1 MDGIRDGPTNRGAA
15 LPFHADLHLHSH
27 YSRATSK
34 NLNLEHLY
42 KWAQLK
48 GIRVVGTGDFVHP
61 GWMDELEEKLEPAE
75 EGLFRLKPALE
86 RAMRDQ
92 VPAACRA
99 PVRFMLTV
107 EISNI
112 YKRLGRVRKVHNI
125 ILAPG
130 FEAAKTLQA
139 RLGAIGNIRSD
150 GRPIL
155 GLDSRDLLEITL
167 ETDPM
172 ACLIPAHVWT
182 PWFSALG
189 SRGGFDLISDCYG
202 DLTEHIF
209 AVETGLSSDPLMN
222 WRQRQ
227 LDDYV
232 LVSNSDAHSPQKLG
246 RETTLFDT
254 ACSYPAI
261 YSALSDPED
270 EGLTGTVEFY
280 PEEGKYHYDGHRKCG
295 RRMHP
300 RETIAADGLCPV
312 CGKPVTVGV
321 MARVEA
327 LADREEGKRSPRA
340 RHFYSVIPLPEIIG
354 EAKQVGPGTKTVD
367 SIYQA
372 MVSRLG
378 SELDIL
384 LDIPEADI
392 AQVGGPLIAEGIRR
406 MRVGEV
412 DILPGYDGDYGV
424 IKLFNPEDRL
434 GGDTQIALLEG
445 LPGVAEKPSR
455 KDPVPV
461 DGPEMEVDG
470 PEMEEAAPVD
480 GPEMEVDGPEME
492 EDGPETEEE
501 APVDGPI
508 DRPEMEVDGPVRTN
522 GKAEAADPPAVVSEA
537 PLSAGPD
544 ASDGSDMLPARSEAP
559 LSAGPDASETLPVSA
574 GPDAPDAL
582 PDPHGTTPSAAVLE
596 APGLP
601 SDGALAPGPLNEDQL
616 RAVRHREGHLLI
628 VAGPGT
634 GKTHTLAHR
643 LAYLVRHESAPG
655 RMLAVTFTNKAA
667 GELKARLGA
676 LLENQA
682 QEVMVGTFH
691 GICLALMRRW
701 SRHASIPFSLSVATP
716 DDQER
721 LARAQW
727 PMDDTAQWRR
737 RLEEVARWKA
747 SGRSGEIPEAVSAYT
762 RLLRRHGLLDF
773 DDVILETTKL
783 LESDERFRQS
793 ARERFQYVFV
803 DEYQDINPAQH
814 LLLKILAEGG
824 ARITAIGDPNQAIYG
839 FRGADTRYFH
849 SFEHDFPGAKVQYL
863 KKNYRS
869 AANLLDASSQVMG
882 ASGAAA
888 APNLVAALYVRGRLV
903 IRETRSDKAEAEY
916 VVHQIERMVGGTSHF
931 SRDSG
936 RLEGGADPGEERSF
950 GDVAVLYRMNSQN
963 TPLVEA
969 FERSGIPYQV
979 AGDTSLINRPG
990 VQEMVTLLQLGEGRT
1005 VTTGSALRCLS
1016 ATIDG
1021 LGDRTVELIEAR
1033 WKRRMQ
1039 ITIDHVRELKDH
1051 PRLLMKRSRAGLE
1064 ALLSD
1069 LQAMNADL
1077 DKRSAAHILMNLSR
1091 TSVWDKLKWRYPR
1104 ADESLRELARY
1115 ARIETE
1121 LPVLLDKLLLSQEY
1135 DAYGEASERVH
1146 LMTLHAAKGL
1156 EFPVVFVV
1164 GCEDGLVPLQ
1174 HGGGESDVEEER
1186 RLFYVAMTRA
1196 RERLYLVRSRK
1207 RLLYGEMRSSRPSPF
1222 LTDIEEQ
1229 LKQYD
1234 SARGPDR
1241 RRRKKAKSKPTD
1253 QMSLFG

>member
-1 MDGIRDGPTNRGAA
+1 M
-15 LPFHADLHLHSH
+15 PFHADLHLHSH

-61 GWMDELEEKLEPAE
+61 GWMDELEEKLQPAE
-75 EGLFRLKPALE
+75 EGLFRLKPELE
-86 RAMRDQ
+86 RTMDGQ

-130 FEAAKTLQA
+130 FEAAKSLQA

-189 SRGGFDLISDCYG
+189 SRGGFDRISDCYG
-202 DLTEHIF
+202 DLTDHIF

-222 WRQRQ
+222 WRLEQ
-227 LDDYV
+227 LDPYV
-232 LVSNSDAHSPQKLG
+232 LVSNSDAHSPGKLG

-254 ACSYPAI
+254 SCDYPAI

-280 PEEGKYHYDGHRKCG
+280 PEEGKYHYDGHRKCE

-300 RETIAADGLCPV
+300 RETIDGKGLCPD

-327 LADREEGKRSPRA
+327 LADREEGKKPPRA
-340 RHFYSVIPLPEIIG
+340 RHFFSVIPLPEIIG

-367 SIYQA
+367 AVYQA

-378 SELDIL
+378 NELDIL
-384 LDIPEADI
+384 LDIPEDDI
-392 AQVGGPLIAEGIRR
+392 AQVGGTLIAEGIRR

-434 GGDTQIALLEG
+434 GDDTQIALLED
-445 LPGVAEKPSR
+445 LPVKEKKPVR
-455 KDPVPV
+455 ADPVPDDTPAV
-461 DGPEMEVDG
+461 GEGETPEV
-470 PEMEEAAPVD
+470 EEASPAS
-480 GPEMEVDGPEME
+480 
-492 EDGPETEEE
+492 
-501 APVDGPI
+501 
-508 DRPEMEVDGPVRTN
+508 TN
-522 GKAEAADPPAVVSEA
+522 GKAHVAVPVPAE
-537 PLSAGPD
+537 P
-544 ASDGSDMLPARSEAP
+544 
-559 LSAGPDASETLPVSA
+559 ETTAFAMPVET
-574 GPDAPDAL
+574 APDVAEPSVTDLVAL
-582 PDPHGTTPSAAVLE
+582 ETPEDATSM
-596 APGLP
+596 
-601 SDGALAPGPLNEDQL
+601 SGPLNEDQL
-616 RAVRHREGHLLI
+616 KAVTHREGHLLI

-634 GKTHTLAHR
+634 GKTHTLTHR
-643 LAYLVRHESAPG
+643 MAYLARHGTTPD

-667 GELKARLGA
+667 GELKARLAA
-676 LLENQA
+676 LLDGQDGTTA
-682 QEVMVGTFH
+682 TDGKAGAAAMVGKAGAAAMVGTFH
-691 GICLALMRRW
+691 GICLALMRQW

-727 PMDDTAQWRR
+727 PLDNAVQLRR

-783 LESDERFRQS
+783 LRSDERFRQNVH
-793 ARERFQYVFV
+793 ERFHYVFV

-814 LLLKILAEGG
+814 DLLKILVEGG
-824 ARITAIGDPNQAIYG
+824 ARMTAIGDPNQAIYG

-849 SFEHDFPGAKVQYL
+849 SFEEDFPGAEVRYL
-863 KKNYRS
+863 GENYRS
-869 AANLLDASSQVMG
+869 AATLLDASSQVMR
-882 ASGAAA
+882 ASGAST
-888 APNLVAALYVRGRLV
+888 APPPVAALYVQGHLV
-903 IRETRSDKAEAEY
+903 IRETRSDRAEAEY

-931 SRDSG
+931 SQDSG
-936 RLEGGADPGEERSF
+936 RLEHGADPGEERSF
-950 GDVAVLYRMNSQN
+950 GDIAVLYRVNSQN
-963 TPLVEA
+963 TALVEA
-969 FERSGIPYQV
+969 FERSGIPYHV

-990 VQEMVTLLQLGEGRT
+990 VQEIVTLLQLGDGRT

-1016 ATIDG
+1016 STIDG
-1021 LGDRTVELIEAR
+1021 LGDRTVELIEER
-1033 WKRRMQ
+1033 WKKRNQ
-1039 ITIDHVRELKDH
+1039 ITIDHVRALMDH
-1051 PRLLMKRSRAGLE
+1051 PRLLMKRSRNGVD

-1069 LQAMNADL
+1069 LKTINSDL
-1077 DKRSAAHILMNLSR
+1077 EKRTAAHILENLARS
-1091 TSVWDKLKWRYPR
+1091 SIWDKLKWRYPR
-1104 ADESLRELARY
+1104 ADDSLRELARY

-1121 LPVLLDKLLLSQEY
+1121 LPVMLDKLLLSQEY
-1135 DAYGEASERVH
+1135 DAFGEASEHVN

-1164 GCEDGLVPLQ
+1164 GCEDGLVPLK
-1174 HGGGESDVEEER
+1174 HGGEVSDADEER

-1196 RERLYLVRSRK
+1196 KERLYLVRSGK
-1207 RLLYGEMRSSRPSPF
+1207 RMLFGEVRTTRPSPF

-1234 SARGPDR
+1234 RPDGPRKSDRG
-1241 RRRKKAKSKPTD
+1241 RRKKAKSKPTN
-1253 QMSLFG
+1253 QLSLFG

>member
-1 MDGIRDGPTNRGAA
+1 M
-15 LPFHADLHLHSH
+15 PFHADLHLHSH

-61 GWMDELEEKLEPAE
+61 GWMDELEEKLQPAE
-75 EGLFRLKPALE
+75 EGLFRLKPEHE
-86 RAMRDQ
+86 RAMQDQ
-92 VPAACRA
+92 VPPACRA

-130 FEAAKTLQA
+130 FEAAKSIQA
-139 RLGAIGNIRSD
+139 RLGAIGNIQSD

-222 WRQRQ
+222 WRLEQ

-232 LVSNSDAHSPQKLG
+232 LVSNSDAHSPGKLG

-254 ACSYPAI
+254 SCSYPAV

-300 RETIAADGLCPV
+300 GETIAAGGLCPD
-312 CGKPVTVGV
+312 CGKSVTVGV
-321 MARVEA
+321 MARVEE
-327 LADREEGKRSPRA
+327 LSDREEGKKSPRA

-367 SIYQA
+367 TIYQA

-384 LDIPEADI
+384 LDIPEDDI
-392 AQVGGPLIAEGIRR
+392 AQVGGSLIAEGIRR

-424 IKLFNPEDRL
+424 IKLFNPEDRV
-434 GGDTQIALLEG
+434 GGDRQIALLEE
-445 LPGVAEKPSR
+445 LPTEVKKPFR
-455 KDPVPV
+455 ADPVSDDYPETAEEIPV
-461 DGPEMEVDG
+461 EVETNGMIEETDPLPAVPEMAEPAG
-470 PEMEEAAPVD
+470 PGEAA
-480 GPEMEVDGPEME
+480 
-492 EDGPETEEE
+492 
-501 APVDGPI
+501 
-508 DRPEMEVDGPVRTN
+508 
-522 GKAEAADPPAVVSEA
+522 
-537 PLSAGPD
+537 SAGPD
-544 ASDGSDMLPARSEAP
+544 VADTS
-559 LSAGPDASETLPVSA
+559 
-574 GPDAPDAL
+574 
-582 PDPHGTTPSAAVLE
+582 PDPHGPAPSEPSVTVLE
-596 APGLP
+596 TLETPV
-601 SDGALAPGPLNEDQL
+601 DEALMNGPLSEDQQK
-616 RAVRHREGHLLI
+616 AVIHREGHLLI

-634 GKTHTLAHR
+634 GKTHTLTHR
-643 LAYLVRHESAPG
+643 MAYLARHETTPG
-655 RMLAVTFTNKAA
+655 HMLAVTFTNKAA
-667 GELKARLGA
+667 GELKSRLEE
-676 LLENQA
+676 LLDGQS
-682 QEVMVGTFH
+682 QDVMVGTFH
-691 GICLALMRRW
+691 GICLALMRQW

-727 PMDDTAQWRR
+727 PLDSTVQRRR

-747 SGRSGEIPEAVSAYT
+747 SGRNGEIPEAVSAYT

-773 DDVILETTKL
+773 DDVILETAKL
-783 LESDERFRQS
+783 LRSDERFRQNVH
-793 ARERFQYVFV
+793 ERFHFVFV

-814 LLLKILAEGG
+814 VLLKILVEGG

-839 FRGADTRYFH
+839 FRGADIRYFH
-849 SFEHDFPGAKVQYL
+849 SFVDDFPGAKVQYL
-863 KKNYRS
+863 RENYRS
-869 AANLLDASSQVMG
+869 AAALLDASSQVMR
-882 ASGAAA
+882 ASAAA
-888 APNLVAALYVRGRLV
+888 SAPPLVAALYLQGGLV
-903 IRETRSDKAEAEY
+903 IRETRSDRAEAEY
-916 VVHQIERMVGGTSHF
+916 VVHQIERAVGGTSHF
-931 SRDSG
+931 SQDSG
-936 RLEGGADPGEERSF
+936 RLDGGVDSGQERSF
-950 GDVAVLYRMNSQN
+950 GDFAVLYRMNSQQ
-963 TPLVEA
+963 TVLVEA

-990 VQEMVTLLQLGEGRT
+990 VQEMVTLLQLGDGRT
-1005 VTTGSALRCLS
+1005 VTTGSAMRCLS
-1016 ATIDG
+1016 STIDG
-1021 LGDRTVELIEAR
+1021 LGDRTVELIEER
-1033 WKRRMQ
+1033 WKQRTQ
-1039 ITIDHVRELKDH
+1039 VTIDHVRELMDP
-1051 PRLLMKRSRAGLE
+1051 PRLLMKRSRNGVE
-1064 ALLSD
+1064 ALMND
-1069 LQAMNADL
+1069 LKTINTDL
-1077 DKRSAAHILMNLSR
+1077 EKRTAVHILKNLAH
-1091 TSVWDKLKWRYPR
+1091 TSIWDKLKWRYPR
-1104 ADESLRELARY
+1104 ADESLRELTRY
-1115 ARIETE
+1115 ARIETD

-1135 DAYGEASERVH
+1135 DAYGEAAEHVH
-1146 LMTLHAAKGL
+1146 LMTLHASKGL

-1174 HGGGESDVEEER
+1174 HGDETADVEEER

-1196 RERLYLVRSRK
+1196 RERLYMVRSSK
-1207 RLLYGEMRSSRPSPF
+1207 RMLFGEMRSTRPSPF

-1234 SARGPDR
+1234 RPKGPDR
-1241 RRRKKAKSKPTD
+1241 RRRRRAKSKPSN
-1253 QMSLFG
+1253 QLSLFG

>member
-1 MDGIRDGPTNRGAA
+1 MT
-15 LPFHADLHLHSH
+15 FHADLHLHSH
-27 YSRATSK
+27 FSRATSK

-42 KWAQLK
+42 RWAQLK

-61 GWMDELEEKLEPAE
+61 GWMDELEEKLQPAE
-75 EGLFRLKPALE
+75 EGLFRLKPEHE

-125 ILAPG
+125 IFAPG
-130 FEAAKTLQA
+130 FEAAKAIQA
-139 RLGAIGNIRSD
+139 RLGAIGNIQSD

-167 ETDPM
+167 ETDPL

-189 SRGGFDLISDCYG
+189 SRGGFDRISDCYG

-222 WRQRQ
+222 WRLEQ
-227 LDDYV
+227 LDPYV
-232 LVSNSDAHSPQKLG
+232 LVSNSDAHSPGKLG

-254 ACSYPAI
+254 SCDYPAI

-270 EGLTGTVEFY
+270 AGLTGTVEFY
-280 PEEGKYHYDGHRKCG
+280 PEEGKYHYDGHRKCR

-300 RETIAADGLCPV
+300 RETIAADGRCPD
-312 CGKPVTVGV
+312 CGKAVTVGV
-321 MARVEA
+321 MARVEE
-327 LADREEGKRSPRA
+327 LADREEGKKPPRA
-340 RHFYSVIPLPEIIG
+340 RHFFSVIPLPEIIG
-354 EAKQVGPGTKTVD
+354 EAKQVGAGSKTVD
-367 SIYQA
+367 LVYQA
-372 MVSRLG
+372 MLARLG
-378 SELDIL
+378 SELGIL
-384 LDIPEADI
+384 LDVPEDDI
-392 AQVGGPLIAEGIRR
+392 EQVAGPLIAEGIRR

-424 IKLFNPEDRL
+424 IKLFNEADRQ
-434 GGDTQIALLEG
+434 GGDTQIALLDE
-445 LPGVAEKPSR
+445 LPETAKAPTRRAMPDDTPEVEDATAEIE
-455 KDPVPV
+455 DAA
-461 DGPEMEVDG
+461 
-470 PEMEEAAPVD
+470 PEMEEETPIRTNGTAEVADPMPVVEEDTPDRANGTVEVADPLPVVSEFLEPAGPAAAAPAAPVHS
-480 GPEMEVDGPEME
+480 PEPL
-492 EDGPETEEE
+492 ET
-501 APVDGPI
+501 APSV
-508 DRPEMEVDGPVRTN
+508 
-522 GKAEAADPPAVVSEA
+522 
-537 PLSAGPD
+537 
-544 ASDGSDMLPARSEAP
+544 
-559 LSAGPDASETLPVSA
+559 
-574 GPDAPDAL
+574 
-582 PDPHGTTPSAAVLE
+582 AVLE
-596 APGLP
+596 AP
-601 SDGALAPGPLNEDQL
+601 APPEDAASNDGPLNEDQ
-616 RAVRHREGHLLI
+616 RKAVRHREGHLLI

-634 GKTHTLAHR
+634 GKTHTLTHR
-643 LAYLVRHESAPG
+643 MAYLARHETTPD

-667 GELKARLGA
+667 GEMKMRLESLLDGQAREA
-676 LLENQA
+676 
-682 QEVMVGTFH
+682 MVGTFH
-691 GICLALMRRW
+691 GICLALMRQW
-701 SRHASIPFSLSVATP
+701 SRHTSIPLSLSVATP
-716 DDQER
+716 DDQDR

-727 PMDDTAQWRR
+727 PLDNAAQRRR

-783 LESDERFRQS
+783 LRSDERFRQS
-793 ARERFQYVFV
+793 AHARFRYVFV

-814 LLLKILAEGG
+814 ALLKILAEDG

-849 SFEHDFPGAKVQYL
+849 SFEDDFPGAQVRHL
-863 KKNYRS
+863 RENYRS
-869 AANLLDASSQVMG
+869 AASLLDASSQVIG
-882 ASGAAA
+882 ASSLSTAST
-888 APNLVAALYVRGRLV
+888 APPLVAALYVQGRLV
-903 IRETRSDKAEAEY
+903 IKETRSDKAEAEY
-916 VVHQIERMVGGTSHF
+916 VVHQIERLVGGTSLF
-931 SRDSG
+931 SQDSG
-936 RLEGGADPGEERSF
+936 RLEGGTDPGEERSF
-950 GDVAVLYRMNSQN
+950 EDVAVLYRTKSQS
-963 TPLVEA
+963 TTLVEA

-990 VQEMVTLLQLGEGRT
+990 VQEMVTLLQLGDGRARRA
-1005 VTTGSALRCLS
+1005 VTTASALRCLS
-1016 ATIDG
+1016 STIDG
-1021 LGDRTVELIEAR
+1021 LGDRTVELIEEI
-1033 WKRRMQ
+1033 WNRRAQ
-1039 ITIDHVRELKDH
+1039 ITIDHVRDLMDR
-1051 PRLLMKRSRAGLE
+1051 PRLLMKRSRIGLE
-1064 ALLSD
+1064 ALLDD
-1069 LQAMNADL
+1069 LKAMNADL
-1077 DKRSAAHILMNLSR
+1077 EKSSAADVLKNLAR

-1104 ADESLRELARY
+1104 ADESLRELIRC

-1135 DAYGEASERVH
+1135 DAYGEVSEHVN

-1174 HGGGESDVEEER
+1174 QGGLESDVEEER

-1196 RERLYLVRSRK
+1196 RERLYLVRSKK
-1207 RLLYGEMRSSRPSPF
+1207 RMLFGEVRATRPSPF

-1234 SARGPDR
+1234 KTRGSDR
-1241 RRRKKAKSKPTD
+1241 RRRKAKPKPSN
-1253 QMSLFG
+1253 QLGLFG

>member
-1 MDGIRDGPTNRGAA
+1 M
-15 LPFHADLHLHSH
+15 PFHADLHLHSH

-61 GWMDELEEKLEPAE
+61 GWMDELEEKLQPAE
-75 EGLFRLKPALE
+75 EGLFRLKPEFE
-86 RAMRDQ
+86 RTMDGQ

-130 FEAAKTLQA
+130 FEAAKSLQA

-189 SRGGFDLISDCYG
+189 SRGGFDRISDCYG

-222 WRQRQ
+222 WRLEQ
-227 LDDYV
+227 LDPYV
-232 LVSNSDAHSPQKLG
+232 LVSNSDAHSPGKLG

-254 ACSYPAI
+254 SCDYPAI

-280 PEEGKYHYDGHRKCG
+280 PEEGKYHYDGHRKCE

-300 RETIAADGLCPV
+300 RETIDGKGLCPD

-327 LADREEGKRSPRA
+327 LADREEGKKPPRA
-340 RHFYSVIPLPEIIG
+340 RHFFSVIPLPEIIG
-354 EAKQVGPGTKTVD
+354 EAKQVGPATKTVD
-367 SIYQA
+367 TVYQA
-372 MVSRLG
+372 IVSRLG

-384 LDIPEADI
+384 LDIPEDDI
-392 AQVGGPLIAEGIRR
+392 AQVGGTLIAEGIRR
-406 MRVGEV
+406 MRIGEV

-434 GGDTQIALLEG
+434 GADTQIALLED
-445 LPGVAEKPSR
+445 LPVKEKKR
-455 KDPVPV
+455 VRADPVP
-461 DGPEMEVDG
+461 DDT
-470 PEMEEAAPVD
+470 PEMEEEDTPV
-480 GPEMEVDGPEME
+480 VA
-492 EDGPETEEE
+492 ETS
-501 APVDGPI
+501 PVS
-508 DRPEMEVDGPVRTN
+508 TN
-522 GKAEAADPPAVVSEA
+522 GKAEVEVPAPTVPKTTASADPAETGPDGVGPVETNPDAASPVEADPAETG
-537 PLSAGPD
+537 PDGAGP
-544 ASDGSDMLPARSEAP
+544 S
-559 LSAGPDASETLPVSA
+559 V
-574 GPDAPDAL
+574 
-582 PDPHGTTPSAAVLE
+582 AVLE
-596 APGLP
+596 AL
-601 SDGALAPGPLNEDQL
+601 DAPEDATSMSGPLNEDQQK
-616 RAVRHREGHLLI
+616 AVTHREGHLLI

-634 GKTHTLAHR
+634 GKTHTLTHR
-643 LAYLVRHESAPG
+643 MAYLARHETTPG

-676 LLENQA
+676 LLDGQTGTA
-682 QEVMVGTFH
+682 AMVGTFH
-691 GICLALMRRW
+691 GICLALMRQW

-727 PMDDTAQWRR
+727 PLDNAVQLRR

-783 LESDERFRQS
+783 LRSDERFRQNVH
-793 ARERFQYVFV
+793 ERFHYVLV

-814 LLLKILAEGG
+814 DLLKILVEGG
-824 ARITAIGDPNQAIYG
+824 ARMTAIGDPNQAIYG

-849 SFEHDFPGAKVQYL
+849 SFEEDFPGAEVRYL
-863 KKNYRS
+863 SENYRS
-869 AANLLDASSQVMG
+869 AANLLDASSQVMR
-882 ASGAAA
+882 ASGAST
-888 APNLVAALYVRGRLV
+888 APPPVAALYVQGRLV
-903 IRETRSDKAEAEY
+903 IRETRSDRAEAEY

-931 SRDSG
+931 SQDSG
-936 RLEGGADPGEERSF
+936 RLEHGADPGEERSF
-950 GDVAVLYRMNSQN
+950 GDIAVLYRVNSQH
-963 TPLVEA
+963 TALVEA
-969 FERSGIPYQV
+969 FERSGIPYRV

-990 VQEMVTLLQLGEGRT
+990 VQEIVTLLQLGDGRT

-1016 ATIDG
+1016 STIDG
-1021 LGDRTVELIEAR
+1021 LGDRTVELIEEL
-1033 WKRRMQ
+1033 WKKRNQ
-1039 ITIDHVRELKDH
+1039 ITIDHVRELMDH
-1051 PRLLMKRSRAGLE
+1051 PRLLMKRSRNGVE

-1069 LQAMNADL
+1069 LKTINTDL
-1077 DKRSAAHILMNLSR
+1077 EKRTAGHILENLARS
-1091 TSVWDKLKWRYPR
+1091 SIWDKLKWRYPR
-1104 ADESLRELARY
+1104 ADDSLRELARY

-1121 LPVLLDKLLLSQEY
+1121 LPVMLDKLLLSQEY
-1135 DAYGEASERVH
+1135 DAFGEASEHVN

-1174 HGGGESDVEEER
+1174 HGGEASNVDEER

-1196 RERLYLVRSRK
+1196 KEHLYLVRSGK
-1207 RLLYGEMRSSRPSPF
+1207 RMLFGEVRATRPSPF

-1234 SARGPDR
+1234 RPQGPHRPD
-1241 RRRKKAKSKPTD
+1241 RRRKKAKSKPTN
-1253 QMSLFG
+1253 QLSLFG

>member
-1 MDGIRDGPTNRGAA
+1 M
-15 LPFHADLHLHSH
+15 PFHADLHLHSH

-61 GWMDELEEKLEPAE
+61 GWMDELEEKLQPAE
-75 EGLFRLKPALE
+75 EGLFRLKPELE
-86 RAMRDQ
+86 RTMDGQ

-130 FEAAKTLQA
+130 FEAAKSLQA

-189 SRGGFDLISDCYG
+189 SRGGFDRISDCYG

-222 WRQRQ
+222 WRLEQ
-227 LDDYV
+227 LDPYV
-232 LVSNSDAHSPQKLG
+232 LVSNSDAHSPGKLG

-254 ACSYPAI
+254 SCDYPAI

-280 PEEGKYHYDGHRKCG
+280 PEEGKYHFDGHRKCE

-300 RETIAADGLCPV
+300 KETIDAKGLCPD

-327 LADREEGKRSPRA
+327 LADREEGKKPPRA
-340 RHFYSVIPLPEIIG
+340 RHFFSVIPLPEIIG

-367 SIYQA
+367 TVYQA

-384 LDIPEADI
+384 LDIPEDDI
-392 AQVGGPLIAEGIRR
+392 AQVGGTLIAEGIRR

-424 IKLFNPEDRL
+424 IKLFNPEDRV
-434 GGDTQIALLEG
+434 GSDTQIALLEDI
-445 LPGVAEKPSR
+445 PVKEKKPVR
-455 KDPVPV
+455 ADPVP
-461 DGPEMEVDG
+461 DGTPAVGEDETPEL
-470 PEMEEAAPVD
+470 EEASPAS
-480 GPEMEVDGPEME
+480 
-492 EDGPETEEE
+492 
-501 APVDGPI
+501 
-508 DRPEMEVDGPVRTN
+508 TN
-522 GKAEAADPPAVVSEA
+522 GKADVAVTVPAVPDTTAFAMPVETAPDVADPSVS
-537 PLSAGPD
+537 
-544 ASDGSDMLPARSEAP
+544 
-559 LSAGPDASETLPVSA
+559 
-574 GPDAPDAL
+574 
-582 PDPHGTTPSAAVLE
+582 VLE
-596 APGLP
+596 APE
-601 SDGALAPGPLNEDQL
+601 APEDATSMSGPLNEDQMK
-616 RAVRHREGHLLI
+616 AVTHREGHLLI

-634 GKTHTLAHR
+634 GKTHTLTHR
-643 LAYLVRHESAPG
+643 MAYLARHETTPG

-667 GELKARLGA
+667 GELKARLAA
-676 LLENQA
+676 LLDGQDGTTA
-682 QEVMVGTFH
+682 TDGKAGAAAMVGTFH
-691 GICLALMRRW
+691 GICLALMRQW

-727 PMDDTAQWRR
+727 PLDNAVQLRR

-747 SGRSGEIPEAVSAYT
+747 SGRSGEIPDAVSAYT

-783 LESDERFRQS
+783 LRSDERFRQNVH
-793 ARERFQYVFV
+793 ERFHYVFV

-814 LLLKILAEGG
+814 DLLKILVEGG
-824 ARITAIGDPNQAIYG
+824 ARMTAIGDPNQAIYG

-849 SFEHDFPGAKVQYL
+849 SFEEDFPGAEVRYL
-863 KKNYRS
+863 GENYRS
-869 AANLLDASSQVMG
+869 APTLLDASSQVMR
-882 ASGAAA
+882 ASGAST
-888 APNLVAALYVRGRLV
+888 APPPVAALYVQGHLV
-903 IRETRSDKAEAEY
+903 IRETRSDRAEAEY

-931 SRDSG
+931 SQDSG
-936 RLEGGADPGEERSF
+936 RLEHGADPGEERSF
-950 GDVAVLYRMNSQN
+950 GDIAVLYRVNSQN
-963 TPLVEA
+963 TALVEA
-969 FERSGIPYQV
+969 FERSGIPYHV

-990 VQEMVTLLQLGEGRT
+990 VQEIVTLLQLGDGRT

-1016 ATIDG
+1016 STIDG
-1021 LGDRTVELIEAR
+1021 LGDRTVELIEER
-1033 WKRRMQ
+1033 WKKRNQ
-1039 ITIDHVRELKDH
+1039 ITIDHVRELMDH
-1051 PRLLMKRSRAGLE
+1051 PRLLMKRSRNGVD

-1069 LQAMNADL
+1069 LKTINSDL
-1077 DKRSAAHILMNLSR
+1077 EKRTAAHILENLARS
-1091 TSVWDKLKWRYPR
+1091 SIWDKLKWRYPR
-1104 ADESLRELARY
+1104 ADDSLRELARY
-1115 ARIETE
+1115 ARIEAE
-1121 LPVLLDKLLLSQEY
+1121 LPVMLDKLLLSQEY
-1135 DAYGEASERVH
+1135 DAFGEASEHVN

-1174 HGGGESDVEEER
+1174 HGGEVSDADEER

-1196 RERLYLVRSRK
+1196 KERLYLVRSGK
-1207 RLLYGEMRSSRPSPF
+1207 RMLFGEVRTTRPSPF

-1229 LKQYD
+1229 LRQYD
-1234 SARGPDR
+1234 RPDGPRKSDRG
-1241 RRRKKAKSKPTD
+1241 RRKKAKSKPTN
-1253 QMSLFG
+1253 QLSLFG

>member
-1 MDGIRDGPTNRGAA
+1 M
-15 LPFHADLHLHSH
+15 PFHADLHLHSH

-61 GWMDELEEKLEPAE
+61 GWMDELEEKLQPAE
-75 EGLFRLKPALE
+75 EGLFRLKPELE
-86 RAMRDQ
+86 RTMDGQ

-130 FEAAKTLQA
+130 FEAAKSLQA

-189 SRGGFDLISDCYG
+189 SRGGFDRISDCYG

-222 WRQRQ
+222 WRLEQ
-227 LDDYV
+227 LDPYV
-232 LVSNSDAHSPQKLG
+232 LVSNSDAHSPGKLG

-254 ACSYPAI
+254 SCDYPAI

-280 PEEGKYHYDGHRKCG
+280 PEEGKYHFDGHRKCE

-300 RETIAADGLCPV
+300 KETIDAKGLCPD

-327 LADREEGKRSPRA
+327 LADREEGKKPPRA
-340 RHFYSVIPLPEIIG
+340 RHFFSVIPLPEIIG

-367 SIYQA
+367 TVYQA

-384 LDIPEADI
+384 LDIPEDDI
-392 AQVGGPLIAEGIRR
+392 AQVGGTLIAEGIRR

-424 IKLFNPEDRL
+424 IKLFNPEDRV
-434 GGDTQIALLEG
+434 GSDTQIALLEDI
-445 LPGVAEKPSR
+445 PVKEKKPVR
-455 KDPVPV
+455 ADPVP
-461 DGPEMEVDG
+461 DGTPAVGEDETPEL
-470 PEMEEAAPVD
+470 EEASPAS
-480 GPEMEVDGPEME
+480 
-492 EDGPETEEE
+492 
-501 APVDGPI
+501 
-508 DRPEMEVDGPVRTN
+508 TN
-522 GKAEAADPPAVVSEA
+522 GKADVAVTVPAVPDTTAFAMPVETAPDVADPSVS
-537 PLSAGPD
+537 
-544 ASDGSDMLPARSEAP
+544 
-559 LSAGPDASETLPVSA
+559 
-574 GPDAPDAL
+574 
-582 PDPHGTTPSAAVLE
+582 VLE
-596 APGLP
+596 APE
-601 SDGALAPGPLNEDQL
+601 APEDATSMSGPLNEDQMK
-616 RAVRHREGHLLI
+616 AVTHREGHLLI

-634 GKTHTLAHR
+634 GKTHTLTHR
-643 LAYLVRHESAPG
+643 MAYLARHETTPG

-667 GELKARLGA
+667 GELKARLAA
-676 LLENQA
+676 LLDGQDGTTA
-682 QEVMVGTFH
+682 TDGKAGAAAMVGTFH
-691 GICLALMRRW
+691 GICLALMRQW

-727 PMDDTAQWRR
+727 PLDNAVQLRR

-747 SGRSGEIPEAVSAYT
+747 SGRSGEIPDAVSAYT

-783 LESDERFRQS
+783 LRSDERFRQNVH
-793 ARERFQYVFV
+793 ERFHYVFV

-814 LLLKILAEGG
+814 DLLKILVEGG
-824 ARITAIGDPNQAIYG
+824 ARMTAIGDPNQAIYG

-849 SFEHDFPGAKVQYL
+849 SFEEDFPGAEVRYL
-863 KKNYRS
+863 GENYRS
-869 AANLLDASSQVMG
+869 APTLLDASSQVMR
-882 ASGAAA
+882 ASGAST
-888 APNLVAALYVRGRLV
+888 APPPVAALYVQGHLV
-903 IRETRSDKAEAEY
+903 IRETRSDRAEAEY

-931 SRDSG
+931 SQDSG
-936 RLEGGADPGEERSF
+936 RLEHGADPGEERSF
-950 GDVAVLYRMNSQN
+950 GDIAVLYRVNSQN
-963 TPLVEA
+963 TALVEA
-969 FERSGIPYQV
+969 FERSGIPYHV

-990 VQEMVTLLQLGEGRT
+990 VQEIVTLLQLGDGRT

-1016 ATIDG
+1016 STIDG
-1021 LGDRTVELIEAR
+1021 LGDRTVELIEER
-1033 WKRRMQ
+1033 WKKRNQ
-1039 ITIDHVRELKDH
+1039 ITIDHVRELMDH
-1051 PRLLMKRSRAGLE
+1051 PRLLMKRSRNGVD

-1069 LQAMNADL
+1069 LKTINSDL
-1077 DKRSAAHILMNLSR
+1077 EKRTAAHILENLARS
-1091 TSVWDKLKWRYPR
+1091 SIWDKLKWRYPR
-1104 ADESLRELARY
+1104 ADDSLRELARY
-1115 ARIETE
+1115 ARIEAE
-1121 LPVLLDKLLLSQEY
+1121 LPVMLDKLLLSQEY
-1135 DAYGEASERVH
+1135 DAFGEASEHVN

-1174 HGGGESDVEEER
+1174 HGGEVSDADEER

-1196 RERLYLVRSRK
+1196 KERLYLVRSGK
-1207 RLLYGEMRSSRPSPF
+1207 RMLFGEVRTTRPSPF

-1234 SARGPDR
+1234 RPDGPRKSDRG
-1241 RRRKKAKSKPTD
+1241 RRKKAKSKPTN
-1253 QMSLFG
+1253 QLSLFG

>member
-1 MDGIRDGPTNRGAA
+1 M
-15 LPFHADLHLHSH
+15 PFHADLHLHSH

-61 GWMDELEEKLEPAE
+61 GWMDELEEKLQPAE
-75 EGLFRLKPALE
+75 EGLFRLKPELE
-86 RAMRDQ
+86 RTMDGQ

-130 FEAAKTLQA
+130 FEAAKSLQA

-189 SRGGFDLISDCYG
+189 SRGGFDRISDCYG
-202 DLTEHIF
+202 DLTDHIF

-222 WRQRQ
+222 WRLEQ
-227 LDDYV
+227 LDPYV
-232 LVSNSDAHSPQKLG
+232 LVSNSDAHSPGKLG

-254 ACSYPAI
+254 SCDYPAI

-280 PEEGKYHYDGHRKCG
+280 PEEGKYHYDGHRKCE

-300 RETIAADGLCPV
+300 RETIDGKGLCPD

-327 LADREEGKRSPRA
+327 LADREEGKKPPRA
-340 RHFYSVIPLPEIIG
+340 RHFFSVIPLPEIIG

-367 SIYQA
+367 AVYQA

-378 SELDIL
+378 NELDIL
-384 LDIPEADI
+384 LDIPEDDI
-392 AQVGGPLIAEGIRR
+392 AQVGGTLIAEGIRR

-434 GGDTQIALLEG
+434 GDDTQIALLED
-445 LPGVAEKPSR
+445 LPVKEKKPVR
-455 KDPVPV
+455 ADPVPDDTPAV
-461 DGPEMEVDG
+461 GEGETPEV
-470 PEMEEAAPVD
+470 EEASPAS
-480 GPEMEVDGPEME
+480 
-492 EDGPETEEE
+492 
-501 APVDGPI
+501 
-508 DRPEMEVDGPVRTN
+508 TN
-522 GKAEAADPPAVVSEA
+522 GKAHVAVPVPAE
-537 PLSAGPD
+537 P
-544 ASDGSDMLPARSEAP
+544 
-559 LSAGPDASETLPVSA
+559 ETTAFAMPVET
-574 GPDAPDAL
+574 APDVAEPSVTDLVAL
-582 PDPHGTTPSAAVLE
+582 ETPEDATSM
-596 APGLP
+596 
-601 SDGALAPGPLNEDQL
+601 SGPLNEDQL
-616 RAVRHREGHLLI
+616 KAVTHREGHLLI

-634 GKTHTLAHR
+634 GKTHTLTHR
-643 LAYLVRHESAPG
+643 MAYLARHGTTPD

-667 GELKARLGA
+667 GELKARLAA
-676 LLENQA
+676 LLDGQDGTTA
-682 QEVMVGTFH
+682 TDGKAGAAAMVGKAGAAAMVGTFH
-691 GICLALMRRW
+691 GICLALMRQW

-727 PMDDTAQWRR
+727 PLDNAVQLRR

-783 LESDERFRQS
+783 LRSDERFRQNVH
-793 ARERFQYVFV
+793 ERFHYVFV

-814 LLLKILAEGG
+814 DLLKILVEGG
-824 ARITAIGDPNQAIYG
+824 ARMTAIGDPNQAIYG

-849 SFEHDFPGAKVQYL
+849 SFEEDFPGAEVRYL
-863 KKNYRS
+863 GENYRS
-869 AANLLDASSQVMG
+869 AATLLDASSQVMR
-882 ASGAAA
+882 ASGAST
-888 APNLVAALYVRGRLV
+888 APPPVAALYVQGHLV
-903 IRETRSDKAEAEY
+903 IRETRSDRAEAEY

-931 SRDSG
+931 SQDSG
-936 RLEGGADPGEERSF
+936 RLEHGADPGEERSF
-950 GDVAVLYRMNSQN
+950 GDIAVLYRVNSQN
-963 TPLVEA
+963 TALVEA
-969 FERSGIPYQV
+969 FERSGIPYHV

-990 VQEMVTLLQLGEGRT
+990 VQEIVTLLQLGDGRT

-1016 ATIDG
+1016 STIDG
-1021 LGDRTVELIEAR
+1021 LGDRTVELIEER
-1033 WKRRMQ
+1033 WKKRNQ
-1039 ITIDHVRELKDH
+1039 ITIDHVRALMDH
-1051 PRLLMKRSRAGLE
+1051 PRLLMKRSRNGVD

-1069 LQAMNADL
+1069 LKTINSDL
-1077 DKRSAAHILMNLSR
+1077 EKRTAAHILENLARS
-1091 TSVWDKLKWRYPR
+1091 SIWDKLKWRYPR
-1104 ADESLRELARY
+1104 ADDSLRELARY

-1121 LPVLLDKLLLSQEY
+1121 LPVMLDKLLLSQEY
-1135 DAYGEASERVH
+1135 DAFGEASEHVN

-1156 EFPVVFVV
+1156 EFPVVVVV
-1164 GCEDGLVPLQ
+1164 GCEDGLVPLK
-1174 HGGGESDVEEER
+1174 HGGEVSDADEER

-1196 RERLYLVRSRK
+1196 KERLYLVRSGK
-1207 RLLYGEMRSSRPSPF
+1207 RMLFGEVRTTRPSPF

-1234 SARGPDR
+1234 RPDGPRKSDRG
-1241 RRRKKAKSKPTD
+1241 RRKKAKSKPTN
-1253 QMSLFG
+1253 QLSLFG

>member
-1 MDGIRDGPTNRGAA
+1 M
-15 LPFHADLHLHSH
+15 PFHADLHLHSH

-61 GWMDELEEKLEPAE
+61 GWMDELEEKLQPAE
-75 EGLFRLKPALE
+75 EGLFRLKPE
-86 RAMRDQ
+86 HENAMQDQ

-130 FEAAKTLQA
+130 FEAAKTIQA

-222 WRQRQ
+222 WRLEQ
-227 LDDYV
+227 LDPYV
-232 LVSNSDAHSPQKLG
+232 LVSNSDAHSPGKLG

-254 ACSYPAI
+254 SCSYPAI

-270 EGLTGTVEFY
+270 EGLAGTVEFY
-280 PEEGKYHYDGHRKCG
+280 PEEGKYHYDGHRKCR

-300 RETIAADGLCPV
+300 KETIAEKGICPD

-321 MARVEA
+321 MARVEE
-327 LADREEGKRSPRA
+327 LADREEGKKPARW
-340 RHFYSVIPLPEIIG
+340 RHFFSVIPLPEIIG

-367 SIYQA
+367 TIYQA

-384 LDIPEADI
+384 LEIPEDDI
-392 AQVGGPLIAEGIRR
+392 AQVAGPLIAEGIRR

-424 IKLFNPEDRL
+424 IKLFNPADRL
-434 GGDTQIALLEG
+434 GGDRQIALLDE
-445 LPGVAEKPSR
+445 LPVEPKTPLR
-455 KDPVPV
+455 KEPAQG
-461 DGPEMEVDG
+461 DGKVMA
-470 PEMEEAAPVD
+470 EEA
-480 GPEMEVDGPEME
+480 
-492 EDGPETEEE
+492 
-501 APVDGPI
+501 
-508 DRPEMEVDGPVRTN
+508 PVRTN
-522 GKAEAADPPAVVSEA
+522 GTVEVTEPLPFVTETPESVGQVVVDAAPESQESAPSVTVAEAPEPQE
-537 PLSAGPD
+537 D
-544 ASDGSDMLPARSEAP
+544 ASLMDFA
-559 LSAGPDASETLPVSA
+559 
-574 GPDAPDAL
+574 
-582 PDPHGTTPSAAVLE
+582 
-596 APGLP
+596 
-601 SDGALAPGPLNEDQL
+601 LNEDQR

-634 GKTHTLAHR
+634 GKTHTLTHR
-643 LAYLVRHESAPG
+643 MACLARQDTAPG
-655 RMLAVTFTNKAA
+655 HMLAVTFTNKAA
-667 GELKARLGA
+667 GELMSRLGD
-676 LLENQA
+676 LLGGEA
-682 QEVMVGTFH
+682 RHVMVGTFH
-691 GICLALMRRW
+691 GICLALMRQW
-701 SRHASIPFSLSVATP
+701 SRHVSIPFSLSVATP
-716 DDQER
+716 DDQDR

-727 PMDDTAQWRR
+727 PLDNTTQRRR

-747 SGRSGEIPEAVSAYT
+747 SGRTGEIPEAVSAYT

-783 LESDERFRQS
+783 LHSDERFRQNVHG
-793 ARERFQYVFV
+793 RFRYVFV

-814 LLLKILAEGG
+814 ALLKILVEGG

-849 SFEHDFPGAKVQYL
+849 SFEDDFPGAKVQYL
-863 KKNYRS
+863 KANYRS
-869 AANLLDASSQVMG
+869 AASLLDASSQVMG
-882 ASGAAA
+882 ASRVAT
-888 APNLVAALYVRGRLV
+888 APPLVAALYVQGHLV

-931 SRDSG
+931 SQDSG
-936 RLEGGADPGEERSF
+936 RMEDGADPGEERSF
-950 GDVAVLYRMNSQN
+950 GDVAVLYRMNSQH
-963 TPLVEA
+963 TALVEA
-969 FERSGIPYQV
+969 LDRSGIPYQV

-990 VQEMVTLLQLGEGRT
+990 VQEMVTLLQLGDGRT

-1016 ATIDG
+1016 STIDG
-1021 LGDRTVELIEAR
+1021 LGDRTVELIEDL
-1033 WKRRMQ
+1033 WKQRTQ
-1039 ITIDHVRELKDH
+1039 IMIDHVGELMDH
-1051 PRLLMKRSRAGLE
+1051 PRLLMKRSRIGLE
-1064 ALLSD
+1064 ALMSD
-1069 LQAMNADL
+1069 LKTINSDLEKRTAAD
-1077 DKRSAAHILMNLSR
+1077 ILQNLAR
-1091 TSVWDKLKWRYPR
+1091 TSIWDKLKWRYPR
-1104 ADESLRELARY
+1104 ADESLSELTRY

-1121 LPVLLDKLLLSQEY
+1121 LPVLLDRLLLSQEY
-1135 DAYGEASERVH
+1135 DAYGQASEHVN

-1164 GCEDGLVPLQ
+1164 GCEDGLVPLR
-1174 HGGGESDVEEER
+1174 HDGMESDLDEER

-1196 RERLYLVRSRK
+1196 KERLYLVRSKK
-1207 RLLYGEMRSSRPSPF
+1207 RMLFGETRSTRPSPF

-1234 SARGPDR
+1234 DPRGRQKPDR
-1241 RRRKKAKSKPTD
+1241 RRRKKKKPSN
-1253 QMSLFG
+1253 QLGLFE

>member
-1 MDGIRDGPTNRGAA
+1 M
-15 LPFHADLHLHSH
+15 PFHADLHLHSH

-34 NLNLEHLY
+34 HLNLEHVY

-61 GWMDELEEKLEPAE
+61 GWMDELEEKLQPAE
-75 EGLFRLKPALE
+75 EGLFRLKPEHE
-86 RAMRDQ
+86 RAMQDQ

-130 FEAAKTLQA
+130 FEAAKSIQA
-139 RLGAIGNIRSD
+139 RLGAIGNIHSD

-167 ETDPM
+167 ESDPM
-172 ACLIPAHVWT
+172 ACLIPAHIWT

-222 WRQRQ
+222 WRLQQ
-227 LDDYV
+227 LDDYA
-232 LVSNSDAHSPQKLG
+232 LVSNSDAHSPGKLG

-254 ACSYPAI
+254 TCSYPAI
-261 YSALSDPED
+261 YSALSDRED

-300 RETIAADGLCPV
+300 GETIAAGGLCPD
-312 CGKPVTVGV
+312 CGKTVTVGV
-321 MARVEA
+321 MARVEE
-327 LADREEGKRSPRA
+327 LSDREEGEKSPRA
-340 RHFYSVIPLPEIIG
+340 RRFYSVIPLPEIIG

-367 SIYQA
+367 TIYQA

-384 LDIPEADI
+384 LDIPEDDI
-392 AQVGGPLIAEGIRR
+392 AQVGGSLIAEGIRR

-434 GGDTQIALLEG
+434 GGDTQIALLEEIPAKVRKPLRKDPASDDNPEIEEEIPVDVDTNG
-445 LPGVAEKPSR
+445 MIEETDPLPAVPEMAASAGPEMAEPTGPEMAEPTGPGVAAPT
-455 KDPVPV
+455 
-461 DGPEMEVDG
+461 GPGV
-470 PEMEEAAPVD
+470 
-480 GPEMEVDGPEME
+480 
-492 EDGPETEEE
+492 
-501 APVDGPI
+501 
-508 DRPEMEVDGPVRTN
+508 
-522 GKAEAADPPAVVSEA
+522 ADTS
-537 PLSAGPD
+537 
-544 ASDGSDMLPARSEAP
+544 
-559 LSAGPDASETLPVSA
+559 
-574 GPDAPDAL
+574 
-582 PDPHGTTPSAAVLE
+582 PDPHGPAPSEPSVTVLE
-596 APGLP
+596 TLETPV
-601 SDGALAPGPLNEDQL
+601 DEALMNGPLSEDQQK
-616 RAVRHREGHLLI
+616 AVILREGHLLI

-634 GKTHTLAHR
+634 GKTHTLTHR
-643 LAYLVRHESAPG
+643 MAYLARHETTPG
-655 RMLAVTFTNKAA
+655 HMLAVTFTNKAA
-667 GELKARLGA
+667 GELKSRLEE
-676 LLENQA
+676 LLDGRSQD
-682 QEVMVGTFH
+682 VMVGTFH
-691 GICLALMRRW
+691 GICLALMRQW

-727 PMDDTAQWRR
+727 PQDSTAQRRR

-773 DDVILETTKL
+773 DDVILETVKL
-783 LESDERFRQS
+783 LRSDERFRQS
-793 ARERFQYVFV
+793 VHERFHFVFV

-814 LLLKILAEGG
+814 VLLKILVEGG

-849 SFEHDFPGAKVQYL
+849 SFVDDFPGAKVQYL
-863 KKNYRS
+863 RENYRS
-869 AANLLDASSQVMG
+869 AATLLDASSQVMR
-882 ASGAAA
+882 ASGAGS
-888 APNLVAALYVRGRLV
+888 APPLVAALYIQGGLV
-903 IRETRSDKAEAEY
+903 IRETPSDRAEAEY
-916 VVHQIERMVGGTSHF
+916 VVHQIERAVGGTSHF
-931 SRDSG
+931 SQDSG
-936 RLEGGADPGEERSF
+936 RLDGGVETGEERSF
-950 GDVAVLYRMNSQN
+950 GDFAVLYRMNSQQSV
-963 TPLVEA
+963 LVEA

-990 VQEMVTLLQLGEGRT
+990 VQEMVTLLQLGDGRT

-1016 ATIDG
+1016 STIDG
-1021 LGDRTVELIEAR
+1021 LGDRTVELIEDR
-1033 WKRRMQ
+1033 WKQRTQ
-1039 ITIDHVRELKDH
+1039 VTIDHVRELMDH
-1051 PRLLMKRSRAGLE
+1051 PRLLMKRSRNGVE
-1064 ALLSD
+1064 ALMSD
-1069 LQAMNADL
+1069 LKTINFDL
-1077 DKRSAAHILMNLSR
+1077 EKRSAVHILKNLAH
-1091 TSVWDKLKWRYPR
+1091 TSIWDKLKWRYPR
-1104 ADESLRELARY
+1104 ADESLRELTRY
-1115 ARIETE
+1115 ARIETD

-1135 DAYGEASERVH
+1135 DAYGEAAEHVH
-1146 LMTLHAAKGL
+1146 LMTLHASKGL

-1174 HGGGESDVEEER
+1174 HGGEASDVEEER

-1196 RERLYLVRSRK
+1196 RERLYLVRSSK
-1207 RLLYGEMRSSRPSPF
+1207 RMLFGEMRSTRPSPF

-1234 SARGPDR
+1234 RPKGPDR
-1241 RRRKKAKSKPTD
+1241 RRRRKEKSKPSN
-1253 QMSLFG
+1253 QLSLFG

>member
-1 MDGIRDGPTNRGAA
+1 M
-15 LPFHADLHLHSH
+15 PFHTDLHLHSH

-42 KWAQLK
+42 RWAQLK

-61 GWMDELEEKLEPAE
+61 GWMDELEEKLQPAE
-75 EGLFRLKPALE
+75 EGLYRLKPELE
-86 RAMRDQ
+86 KAMDDQ

-130 FEAAKTLQA
+130 FEAAKSIQA
-139 RLGAIGNIRSD
+139 RLGAIGNIQSD

-202 DLTEHIF
+202 DLTEHVF

-222 WRQRQ
+222 WRQQQ
-227 LDDYV
+227 LDAYV
-232 LVSNSDAHSPQKLG
+232 LISNSDAHSPGKLG

-254 ACSYPAI
+254 SCDYPAI

-280 PEEGKYHYDGHRKCG
+280 PEEGKYHFDGHRKCG

-300 RETIAADGLCPV
+300 RETVAANGRCPD
-312 CGKPVTVGV
+312 CGRDVTVGV
-321 MARVEA
+321 MARVEE
-327 LADREEGKRSPRA
+327 LADREEGKKSPRA
-340 RHFYSVIPLPEIIG
+340 RHFFSVIPLPEIIG

-367 SIYQA
+367 TVYQA

-384 LDIPEADI
+384 LDIPEDDI
-392 AQVGGPLIAEGIRR
+392 AQVGGTLVAEGIRR

-412 DILPGYDGDYGV
+412 DILPGYDGAYGV

-445 LPGVAEKPSR
+445 LPVKAKKPFR
-455 KDPVPV
+455 EDPEPDDAPEVGEDDVP
-461 DGPEMEVDG
+461 EVG
-470 PEMEEAAPVD
+470 
-480 GPEMEVDGPEME
+480 EVTPG
-492 EDGPETEEE
+492 
-501 APVDGPI
+501 
-508 DRPEMEVDGPVRTN
+508 RTN
-522 GKAEAADPPAVVSEA
+522 GKAEVEDPLPAVPEPA
-537 PLSAGPD
+537 MSAGPD
-544 ASDGSDMLPARSEAP
+544 LAVPDVAIPDV
-559 LSAGPDASETLPVSA
+559 AGPGMAE
-574 GPDAPDAL
+574 
-582 PDPHGTTPSAAVLE
+582 PSAATHETAPSATVLE
-596 APGLP
+596 SPEAPEDP
-601 SDGALAPGPLNEDQL
+601 SLVGGPLNEAQQK
-616 RAVRHREGHLLI
+616 AVRHREGHLLI

-643 LAYLVRHESAPG
+643 MACLARHETTPG

-667 GELKARLGA
+667 GELKARLGD
-676 LLENQA
+676 LLDGLA
-682 QEVMVGTFH
+682 QEVMDGMDGTPALVGTFH
-691 GICLALMRRW
+691 GICLALMRQW

-721 LARAQW
+721 LVRAQW
-727 PMDDTAQWRR
+727 PLDNSVQRRR

-747 SGRSGEIPEAVSAYT
+747 SGRNGGIPEAVSAYT

-773 DDVILETTKL
+773 DDVILETAKL
-783 LESDERFRQS
+783 LRSDERFRHS
-793 ARERFQYVFV
+793 VHERFDYVFV

-814 LLLKILAEGG
+814 DLLKILVEGG

-849 SFEHDFPGAKVQYL
+849 SFEDDFPGAEVQYL
-863 KKNYRS
+863 KENYRS
-869 AANLLDASSQVMG
+869 AASLLDASSQVMR
-882 ASGAAA
+882 ASGVAS
-888 APNLVAALYVRGRLV
+888 APPLVAALYVQGRLI
-903 IRETRSDKAEAEY
+903 IRETPSDRAEAEY
-916 VVHQIERMVGGTSHF
+916 VVHQIERMAGGTSHF
-931 SRDSG
+931 SQDSG
-936 RLEGGADPGEERSF
+936 RLEDGAAPGEERSF
-950 GDVAVLYRMNSQN
+950 GDIAVLYRVNSQN
-963 TPLVEA
+963 TALAEA
-969 FERSGIPYQV
+969 FERSGIPYHV

-990 VQEMVTLLQLGEGRT
+990 VQEIVTLLQLGDGRN

-1016 ATIDG
+1016 STIDG
-1021 LGDRTVELIEAR
+1021 LGDRTVELIEEH
-1033 WKRRMQ
+1033 WEKRTQ
-1039 ITIDHVRELKDH
+1039 ITLDHVGELLDQ
-1051 PRLLMKRSRAGLE
+1051 PRMLMKRSRNGVE

-1069 LQAMNADL
+1069 LKTINSEL
-1077 DKRSAAHILMNLSR
+1077 DKRTAVHILENLAGS
-1091 TSVWDKLKWRYPR
+1091 SIWDKLKWRYPR
-1104 ADESLRELARY
+1104 ADDSLREFVRY

-1135 DAYGEASERVH
+1135 DAYGEASEHVN

-1164 GCEDGLVPLQ
+1164 GCEDGLVPLR
-1174 HGGGESDVEEER
+1174 HGGEEADVDEER

-1196 RERLYLVRSRK
+1196 KERLYLVRSGK
-1207 RLLYGEMRSSRPSPF
+1207 RMLFGEVRATRPSPF

-1234 SARGPDR
+1234 GPQGLHNPGR
-1241 RRRKKAKSKPTD
+1241 RRRKKAKSRPTN
-1253 QMSLFG
+1253 QLSLFG

>member
-1 MDGIRDGPTNRGAA
+1 M
-15 LPFHADLHLHSH
+15 PFHADLHLHSH

-61 GWMDELEEKLEPAE
+61 GWMDELEEKLQPAE
-75 EGLFRLKPALE
+75 EGLFRLKPEIE
-86 RAMRDQ
+86 RTMDVQ

-130 FEAAKTLQA
+130 FEAAKSLQA
-139 RLGAIGNIRSD
+139 RLGAIGNIQSD

-167 ETDPM
+167 ETGPM

-189 SRGGFDLISDCYG
+189 SRGGFDRISDCYG

-222 WRQRQ
+222 WRLEQ
-227 LDDYV
+227 LDPYV
-232 LVSNSDAHSPQKLG
+232 LVSNSDAHSPGKLG

-254 ACSYPAI
+254 SCDYPAI
-261 YSALSDPED
+261 YNALSDPED

-280 PEEGKYHYDGHRKCG
+280 PEEGKYHYDGHRKCE

-300 RETIAADGLCPV
+300 RETIDGKGLCPD

-327 LADREEGKRSPRA
+327 LADREEGKKPPRA
-340 RHFYSVIPLPEIIG
+340 RHFFSVIPLPEIIG

-367 SIYQA
+367 TVYQA

-384 LDIPEADI
+384 LDIPEDDI
-392 AQVGGPLIAEGIRR
+392 AQVGGTLIAEGIRR

-434 GGDTQIALLEG
+434 GADTQIALLED
-445 LPGVAEKPSR
+445 LPVKEKKPVR
-455 KDPVPV
+455 ADPAAANT
-461 DGPEMEVDG
+461 PEV
-470 PEMEEAAPVD
+470 EEAA
-480 GPEMEVDGPEME
+480 
-492 EDGPETEEE
+492 T
-501 APVDGPI
+501 
-508 DRPEMEVDGPVRTN
+508 VRTN
-522 GKAEAADPPAVVSEA
+522 GKAEVAIGKAEVAVPVPAESEMTATADPVETAPDVAAPVEA
-537 PLSAGPD
+537 DPGA
-544 ASDGSDMLPARSEAP
+544 
-559 LSAGPDASETLPVSA
+559 
-574 GPDAPDAL
+574 APDAAV
-582 PDPHGTTPSAAVLE
+582 PGAAVPGAAPHETAPSVTVLE
-596 APGLP
+596 ALE
-601 SDGALAPGPLNEDQL
+601 APADTTSMSGPLNEDQ
-616 RAVRHREGHLLI
+616 RKAVMHREGHLLI

-634 GKTHTLAHR
+634 GKTHTLTHR
-643 LAYLVRHESAPG
+643 MAYLARHETTPG
-655 RMLAVTFTNKAA
+655 RMLALTFTNKAA

-676 LLENQA
+676 LLDEQA
-682 QEVMVGTFH
+682 QDGAGGAGGAGGAYGTGGADGAAGAADMNGTSAMVGTFH
-691 GICLALMRRW
+691 GICLALMRQW

-721 LARAQW
+721 LVRAQW
-727 PMDDTAQWRR
+727 PLDNAVQRRR

-783 LESDERFRQS
+783 LRSDGRFRHSVHERFHH
-793 ARERFQYVFV
+793 VFV

-814 LLLKILAEGG
+814 DLLKILVESG
-824 ARITAIGDPNQAIYG
+824 ARMTAIGDPNQAIYG
-839 FRGADTRYFH
+839 FRGAETRYFH
-849 SFEHDFPGAKVQYL
+849 TFEDDFPGAEVRHL
-863 KKNYRS
+863 SENYRS
-869 AANLLDASSQVMG
+869 AATLLDASSQVMR
-882 ASGAAA
+882 ASGVST
-888 APNLVAALYVRGRLV
+888 APPPVAALYVQGRLV
-903 IRETRSDKAEAEY
+903 IRETRSDRAEAEY

-931 SRDSG
+931 SQDSG
-936 RLEGGADPGEERSF
+936 RLEQGADPGEERSF
-950 GDVAVLYRMNSQN
+950 GDIAVLYRVNSQN
-963 TPLVEA
+963 TALVEA
-969 FERSGIPYQV
+969 FERSGIPYHV

-990 VQEMVTLLQLGEGRT
+990 VQEIVTLLQLGDGRT

-1016 ATIDG
+1016 STIDG
-1021 LGDRTVELIEAR
+1021 LGDRTVELIEEL
-1033 WKRRMQ
+1033 WKKRTQ
-1039 ITIDHVRELKDH
+1039 ITIDHVGELMDH
-1051 PRLLMKRSRAGLE
+1051 PRLLMKRSRNGLE

-1069 LQAMNADL
+1069 LKTINSDL
-1077 DKRSAAHILMNLSR
+1077 EKRTAAHILENLARS
-1091 TSVWDKLKWRYPR
+1091 SIWDKLKWRYPR
-1104 ADESLRELARY
+1104 ADDSLRELTRY

-1121 LPVLLDKLLLSQEY
+1121 LPVMLDKLLLSQEY
-1135 DAYGEASERVH
+1135 DAFGEASEHVN

-1174 HGGGESDVEEER
+1174 HGGEASDVDEER

-1196 RERLYLVRSRK
+1196 KERLYLVRSGK
-1207 RLLYGEMRSSRPSPF
+1207 RMLFGEVRATRPSPF

-1234 SARGPDR
+1234 RPQGPHKPDR
-1241 RRRKKAKSKPTD
+1241 RRRKKARSKPTN
-1253 QMSLFG
+1253 QLSLFG

>member
-1 MDGIRDGPTNRGAA
+1 M
-15 LPFHADLHLHSH
+15 PFHADLHLHSH

-61 GWMDELEEKLEPAE
+61 GWMDELEEKLQPAE
-75 EGLFRLKPALE
+75 EGLFRLKPDLE
-86 RAMRDQ
+86 RTMDGQ

-130 FEAAKTLQA
+130 FEAAKILQA

-189 SRGGFDLISDCYG
+189 SRGGFDRISDCYG

-222 WRQRQ
+222 WRLEQ
-227 LDDYV
+227 LDPYV
-232 LVSNSDAHSPQKLG
+232 LVSNSDAHSPGKLG

-254 ACSYPAI
+254 SCDYPAI

-280 PEEGKYHYDGHRKCG
+280 PEEGKYHFDGHRKCE

-300 RETIAADGLCPV
+300 TETIDAKGLCPD

-327 LADREEGKRSPRA
+327 LADRKEGKKPPRA
-340 RHFYSVIPLPEIIG
+340 RHFFSVIPLPEIIG

-367 SIYQA
+367 TVYQA

-384 LDIPEADI
+384 LDIPEDDI
-392 AQVGGPLIAEGIRR
+392 AQVGGTLIAEGIRR

-434 GGDTQIALLEG
+434 GADTQIALLED
-445 LPGVAEKPSR
+445 LPVKEKKPVR
-455 KDPVPV
+455 TDPVP
-461 DGPEMEVDG
+461 DDSPEMTEVDT
-470 PEMEEAAPVD
+470 PEMT
-480 GPEMEVDGPEME
+480 EVDTPEV
-492 EDGPETEEE
+492 
-501 APVDGPI
+501 A
-508 DRPEMEVDGPVRTN
+508 EVDTPEVVEVTPERTN
-522 GKAEAADPPAVVSEA
+522 GKAEVAVPAPSVPKTTASADPVETA
-537 PLSAGPD
+537 PDLTAPEETGPD
-544 ASDGSDMLPARSEAP
+544 
-559 LSAGPDASETLPVSA
+559 VSA
-574 GPDAPDAL
+574 
-582 PDPHGTTPSAAVLE
+582 PSVTVLE
-596 APGLP
+596 APEA
-601 SDGALAPGPLNEDQL
+601 SEDGTLMSGPLNEDQL
-616 RAVRHREGHLLI
+616 KAVTHRDGHLLI

-634 GKTHTLAHR
+634 GKTHTLTHR
-643 LAYLVRHESAPG
+643 MAYLARHETTPG

-676 LLENQA
+676 LLDGQDGTVAMENSA
-682 QEVMVGTFH
+682 AMESTAAMENSAAMVGTFH
-691 GICLALMRRW
+691 GICLALMRQW

-727 PMDDTAQWRR
+727 PLDNAVQLRR

-783 LESDERFRQS
+783 LRSDERFRQNVH
-793 ARERFQYVFV
+793 ERFRCVFV

-814 LLLKILAEGG
+814 DLLKILVEGG
-824 ARITAIGDPNQAIYG
+824 ARMTAIGDPNQAIYG

-849 SFEHDFPGAKVQYL
+849 SFEEDFPGAEVHYL
-863 KKNYRS
+863 SENYRS
-869 AANLLDASSQVMG
+869 AATLLDASSQVMR
-882 ASGAAA
+882 ASGAST
-888 APNLVAALYVRGRLV
+888 APPPVAALYVQGRLV
-903 IRETRSDKAEAEY
+903 IRETRSDRAEAEY

-931 SRDSG
+931 SQDSG
-936 RLEGGADPGEERSF
+936 RLEHGADPGEERTF
-950 GDVAVLYRMNSQN
+950 GDIAVLYRVNSQN
-963 TPLVEA
+963 TALVEA
-969 FERSGIPYQV
+969 FERSGIPYHV

-990 VQEMVTLLQLGEGRT
+990 VQEIVTLLQLGDGRT

-1016 ATIDG
+1016 STIDG
-1021 LGDRTVELIEAR
+1021 LGDRTVELIEEL
-1033 WKRRMQ
+1033 WKKRNQ
-1039 ITIDHVRELKDH
+1039 ITIDHVAELMDH
-1051 PRLLMKRSRAGLE
+1051 PRLLMKRSRNGVE

-1069 LQAMNADL
+1069 LKTINSDL
-1077 DKRSAAHILMNLSR
+1077 EKRTAVHILENLARS
-1091 TSVWDKLKWRYPR
+1091 SIWDKLKWRYPR
-1104 ADESLRELARY
+1104 ADDSLRELARY

-1121 LPVLLDKLLLSQEY
+1121 LPVMLDKLLLSQEY
-1135 DAYGEASERVH
+1135 DAFGEASEHVN

-1174 HGGGESDVEEER
+1174 HGGEASDVDEER

-1196 RERLYLVRSRK
+1196 KERLYLVRSGK
-1207 RLLYGEMRSSRPSPF
+1207 RMLFGEVRSTRPSPF

-1234 SARGPDR
+1234 RPQGPHKPD
-1241 RRRKKAKSKPTD
+1241 RRRKKAKSKPKN
-1253 QMSLFG
+1253 QLSLFG